1 VEFRILGP
9 LEIASEG
16 GLVQLRAAK
25 HRALLAVLLLH
36 ANQVVSYGRL
46 LDELWGEEPPATA
59 IKTLQV
65 YVAALRKALGS
76 ERIVSRARGYLLRAE
91 ADEVDAARFE
101 LLVGDA
107 QQLRE
112 AGAAAEAAERFREA
126 LSLWRGAAL
135 ADVSFE
141 SLARGEVERLEELRL
156 TVLAERIEC
165 ELLRGRHG
173 DVIGELEAL
182 VSEHPLHER
191 FRGQLMLALYRNGRQ
206 AEALETFHDARRTLV
221 EELGIEPGL
230 ELQDLNRRMLKQDP
244 ELEVASGSRPLPS
257 GTVTLVATEVEGSA
271 QLLQELGQ
279 RYADVLDA
287 ERRLLREAFSLH
299 GGREI
304 EWHGDSFLH
313 AFTSVREAV
322 AAAAEAQRRAVEHEW
337 PDAAEVRVRVGI
349 HTGEPA
355 LVGER
360 YVGLDVHRVAQIRSA
375 SHGGQILVSREA
387 RALLG
392 ELPAGMALRDLGA
405 QRLRDVEEPERLFQL
420 TVPGLRDVF
429 PPPRGL
435 HATNIAVPASSF
447 VGRERELADLR
458 RLLLDPK
465 VRLVSLTGPGGS
477 GKSRLAIEIA
487 SSLLPTFPDGAFVV
501 LLAPIAESGHVL
513 PAIARALSVKEVPGR
528 PLAETLE
535 RALAVKELLLLLDN
549 FEHLLAA
556 AVDVATLLDGC
567 PRLKLLV
574 TSRAPLRLSA
584 EHLYEVPPLSLP
596 DLMKPPDPEILLESE
611 AVRLFVERA
620 KAVKPAFEF
629 DGDSARQAAEIC
641 ARVDG
646 LPLALELAAAR
657 MSVLSPAALLA
668 RLDGRLA
675 TLSVGARDR
684 PARQQTLRATL
695 DWSYDLLDSSEQ
707 TLLNRLSVFAGGCRI
722 EAAEAICDPDAELE
736 IDIFE
741 GLSSLVEKSLVR
753 QEEMHQEPRFS
764 LLETMREYALE
775 RLEQEGATEALRRR
789 HAVYYLE
796 IAAQTAPKLGDP
808 DQKLWLDRLET
819 DHDNLRAALAWLR
832 DTGEHLAHLRM
843 ATVLMR
849 FWFNNDHLVEGR
861 RWLESALRAA
871 PDAPPP
877 LRARAL
883 AAAAELTARTGDPGA
898 ARPLALEALALARE
912 VDDHA
917 LVARML
923 QMQAVAAGM
932 RGDFDAAVA
941 LCEQALEEL
950 PTDTEPQFRARSR
963 FMLSRFEHRRGNLTR
978 ARGIYEEL
986 SRDAREAGDT
996 HLIAATLSGF
1006 ADIALEEGDPTKARQ
1021 LHAESLTLCR
1031 RIGSKAMSGERLAA
1045 LAATAAARAEP
1056 GPAGRLWGALEAL
1069 QQQLGVA
1076 SSLPPWLP
1084 DYEARI
1090 STVAG
1095 EAFEKARDAGHA
1107 MELDEAIEYALST
1120 AAHDGASR
1128 RN

>member
-1 VEFRILGP
+1 VDFRILGP
-9 LEIASEG
+9 LEVASEG
-16 GLVQLRAAK
+16 QLVQLRAAK
-25 HRALLAVLLLH
+25 QRALLAVLLLH
-36 ANQVVSYGRL
+36 ANDVVSYTRL
-46 LDELWGEEPPATA
+46 LDELWGERPPATA

-65 YVAALRKALGS
+65 YIAALRKALGS
-76 ERIVSRARGYLLRAE
+76 ERIVSRTRGYLLRAD
-91 ADEVDAARFE
+91 ADEVDATRFE
-101 LLVGDA
+101 QLVGEA
-107 QQLRE
+107 QQYRE
-112 AGAAAEAAERFREA
+112 AGAAAEAAKRFREA

-141 SLARGEVERLEELRL
+141 SLAQGEVERLEELRL

-165 ELLRGRHG
+165 ELLLGRRG
-173 DVIGELEAL
+173 DVVIGELEAL
-182 VSEHPLHER
+182 VREHPLHER
-191 FRGQLMLALYRNGRQ
+191 LRGQLMLALYRNGRQ
-206 AEALETFHDARRTLV
+206 AEALEAFHDARRTLV
-221 EELGIEPGL
+221 EQLGIEPGL
-230 ELQDLNRRMLKQDP
+230 ELQDLNRRILKQDP
-244 ELEVASGSRPLPS
+244 GLAVASRSRPPPS
-257 GTVTLVATEVEGSA
+257 GTVTLVATDVEGST
-271 QLLQELGQ
+271 QLLRDLGL
-279 RYADVLDA
+279 RYADVLGA
-287 ERRLLREAFSLH
+287 QRRLLQEAFTAH

-304 EWHGDSFLH
+304 EWHDDTFLY

-322 AAAAEAQRRAVEHEW
+322 AAAAEVQRRAVEHEW
-337 PDAAEVRVRVGI
+337 PDGAEVRVRVGI

-375 SHGGQILVSREA
+375 AHGGQILVSREA

-392 ELPAGMALRDLGA
+392 ELSGGMALRDLGA
-405 QRLRDVEEPERLFQL
+405 QRLKDLEEPERLFQL
-420 TVPGLRDVF
+420 AVPGLRDAF

-435 HATNIAVPASSF
+435 HTTNIAVPASSF
-447 VGRERELADLR
+447 VGRERELAELR

-477 GKSRLAIEIA
+477 GKSRLAIELA
-487 SSLLPTFPDGAFVV
+487 SSLLPSFPDGAFVV
-501 LLAPIAESGHVL
+501 LLAPIVESALVL
-513 PAIARALSVKEVPGR
+513 PAIARALPVKEVPGQ

-535 RALAVKELLLLLDN
+535 RALADKELLLLLDN
-549 FEHLLAA
+549 FEHVLPA
-556 AVDVATLLDGC
+556 AVDVATLLDNC

-574 TSRAPLRLSA
+574 TSRAPLRLAA
-584 EHLYEVPPLSLP
+584 EHLYEVPPLSLA
-596 DLMKPPDPEILLESE
+596 DLTKPPDREILLESE

-620 KAVKPAFEF
+620 KAVKPAFAL
-629 DGDSARQAAEIC
+629 DDDSAREAAEIC
-641 ARVDG
+641 ARLDG

-657 MSVLSPAALLA
+657 TSILSPAALLA
-668 RLDGRLA
+668 RLDSRLT

-684 PARQQTLRATL
+684 PARQRTLRATL

-707 TLLNRLSVFAGGCRI
+707 TLFARLSVFAGGCRI

-736 IDIFE
+736 SDIFE

-753 QEEMHQEPRFS
+753 QEEMHREPRFS

-775 RLEQEGATEALRRR
+775 RLEKEGATQALRRR
-789 HAVYYLE
+789 HAGYYLE
-796 IAAQTAPKLGDP
+796 FAEQTAPRLGDP

-832 DTGEHLAHLRM
+832 DTGAHISHLRM

-849 FWFNNDHLVEGR
+849 FWFNNDHLLEGR
-861 RWLESALRAA
+861 RWIESALRDA
-871 PDAPPP
+871 PDAPPA

-883 AAAAELTARTGDPGA
+883 AAAAEVTARTGDPRA

-932 RGDFDAAVA
+932 KADFDAAVA
-941 LCEQALEEL
+941 LCEQALAEL
-950 PTDTEPQFRARSR
+950 PTDAEPQLRARSR

-978 ARGIYEEL
+978 ARGLYEKL
-986 SRDAREAGDT
+986 NRDAGEAGDT

-1006 ADIALEEGDPTKARQ
+1006 GDIALEEGDPTSARR

-1056 GPAGRLWGALEAL
+1056 LSAGRLWGALEAL
-1069 QQQLGVA
+1069 EEQLGVFD
-1076 SSLPPWLP
+1076 LPPWLP
-1084 DYEARI
+1084 DYKAQL

-1095 EAFEKARDAGHA
+1095 EEFEIGREAGHG
-1107 MELDEAIEYALST
+1107 MELDEAIDYALST
-1120 AAHDGASR
+1120 TEHVVASLR
-1128 RN
+1128 S

>member
-1 VEFRILGP
+1 MDFRILGP

-16 GLVQLRAAK
+16 KLVQLRAAK
-25 HRALLAVLLLH
+25 QRALLAVLLLH
-36 ANQVVSYGRL
+36 ANDVVSYTRL
-46 LDELWGEEPPATA
+46 LDELWGERPPATA

-76 ERIVSRARGYLLRAE
+76 ERIVSRARGYLLRAD
-91 ADEVDAARFE
+91 ADEVDVTRFE
-101 LLVGDA
+101 RLVGEA
-107 QQLRE
+107 QQYRE

-141 SLARGEVERLEELRL
+141 SLAQGEVERLEELRL

-165 ELLRGRHG
+165 ELFLGRHG
-173 DVIGELEAL
+173 AIIGELEAL
-182 VSEHPLHER
+182 VREHPLHER
-191 FRGQLMLALYRNGRQ
+191 IRGQLMLALYRNGRQ
-206 AEALETFHDARRTLV
+206 AEALEAFHDARKTLV
-221 EELGIEPGL
+221 EQLGIEPGL
-230 ELQDLNRRMLKQDP
+230 ELQDLNRRILKQDP
-244 ELEVASGSRPLPS
+244 DLAVTSGSRPLPS
-257 GTVTLVATEVEGSA
+257 GTVTLVAADLEGSA
-271 QLLQELGQ
+271 ELLRDLGLL
-279 RYADVLDA
+279 YADVLTA
-287 ERRLLREAFSLH
+287 ERRLLREAFEAH

-304 EWHGDSFLH
+304 EWHDDSLLH

-337 PDAAEVRVRVGI
+337 PGGAEVRVRVGV

-360 YVGLDVHRVAQIRSA
+360 YVGLEVHRVGHIRSA
-375 SHGGQILVSREA
+375 GHGGQILVSREA
-387 RALLG
+387 RAMLG
-392 ELPAGMALRDLGA
+392 ELPGGMEFRDLGA
-405 QRLRDVEEPERLFQL
+405 HWLRDLEEPERLFQL
-420 TVPGLRDVF
+420 TVPGLRDAF

-435 HATNIAVPASSF
+435 HATNIAVPTSSF
-447 VGRERELADLR
+447 VGRERELAELR

-465 VRLVSLTGPGGS
+465 VRLVSLTGAGGS
-477 GKSRLAIEIA
+477 GKSRLAIELA
-487 SSLLPTFPDGAFVV
+487 SSLLPSFRDGAFIV
-501 LLAPIAESGHVL
+501 LLAPIAESALVL

-528 PLAETLE
+528 PLAETLA
-535 RALAVKELLLLLDN
+535 RALADKELLLLVDN
-549 FEHLLAA
+549 FEHVLAA
-556 AVDVATLLDGC
+556 AVDVATLLDAC

-584 EHLYEVPPLSLP
+584 EHLHEVPPLSLP
-596 DLMKPPDPEILLESE
+596 DLTKDHDPETLLESE

-620 KAVKPAFEF
+620 TAVNPALQF

-668 RLDGRLA
+668 RLEGRLA

-707 TLLNRLSVFAGGCRI
+707 TLFGRLSVFAGGCRI

-753 QEEMHQEPRFS
+753 QEEANQEPRFS
-764 LLETMREYALE
+764 LLETMREYAVE
-775 RLEQEGATEALRRR
+775 RLEQQGATEARRR
-789 HAVYYLE
+789 HAGYYLE
-796 IAAQTAPKLGDP
+796 FAEQTAPRLGDP
-808 DQKLWLDRLET
+808 DQNLWLDRLET

-832 DTGEHLAHLRM
+832 DTGEHIAHLRM

-849 FWFNNDHLVEGR
+849 FWFNNDHLMEGR
-861 RWLESALRAA
+861 RWIETALRAA

-883 AAAAELTARTGDPGA
+883 AAAAEVTARTGDPA
-898 ARPLALEALALARE
+898 VARPLALEALALAHE
-912 VDDHA
+912 IGDHS

-932 RGDFDAAVA
+932 RRDFAAAVE
-941 LCEQALEEL
+941 LCEKALKEL
-950 PTDTEPQFRARSR
+950 PTDAEPQLRARGR
-963 FMLSRFEHRRGNLTR
+963 FMLSRFEHRRGNLTL

-986 SRDAREAGDT
+986 NRDAEKAGDI
-996 HLIAATLSGF
+996 HLVAATLSGF
-1006 ADIALEEGDPTKARQ
+1006 ADIALEEGDLAKARQ

-1045 LAATAAARAEP
+1045 LAATAAACAEP
-1056 GPAGRLWGALEAL
+1056 VPAGRLWGALEAL
-1069 QQQLGVA
+1069 EQQLGVFD
-1076 SSLPPWLP
+1076 LPPWLP
-1084 DYEARI
+1084 DYEAQL

-1095 EAFEKARDAGHA
+1095 EKFEIGRDAGRS
-1107 MELDEAIEYALST
+1107 MELDEAIDYALST
-1120 AAHDGASR
+1120 AEHDGASLR
-1128 RN
+1128 S

>member
-1 VEFRILGP
+1 VDFRILGP

-16 GLVQLRAAK
+16 ELVQLRAAK
-25 HRALLAVLLLH
+25 QRALVAVLLLH
-36 ANQVVSYGRL
+36 ANDVVSYGRL
-46 LDELWGEEPPATA
+46 LDELWGERPPATA

-65 YVAALRKALGS
+65 YIAALRKALGS
-76 ERIVSRARGYLLRAE
+76 ERIVSRPRGYLLRAD
-91 ADEVDAARFE
+91 ADEVDATRFE
-101 LLVGDA
+101 FLVGEA
-107 QQLRE
+107 QQYRE

-156 TVLAERIEC
+156 TALAERIEC
-165 ELLRGRHG
+165 ELLLGGHG

-182 VSEHPLHER
+182 VGEHPLHER
-191 FRGQLMLALYRNGRQ
+191 FRGQLMLALYRQGRQ
-206 AEALETFHDARRTLV
+206 AEALEAFHDAWRTLV
-221 EELGIEPGL
+221 EQLGIEPGL
-230 ELQDLNRRMLKQDP
+230 DLQDLNRRILKQDP
-244 ELEVASGSRPLPS
+244 ELEVATGPRPLPS
-257 GTVTLVATEVEGSA
+257 GTVTLVATDVEGSTE
-271 QLLQELGQ
+271 LLRELGP
-279 RYADVLDA
+279 RYADVLGA
-287 ERRLLREAFSLH
+287 ERRLLREAFRAH

-304 EWHGDSFLH
+304 EWHDDAFLH

-322 AAAAEAQRRAVEHEW
+322 AAAAEVQRRAVEYEW
-337 PDAAEVRVRVGI
+337 PDAAEVGVRVAI
-349 HTGEPA
+349 HTGEPG

-392 ELPAGMALRDLGA
+392 ELPGGMGLRDLGA

-420 TVPGLRDVF
+420 TVPGLRDAF

-447 VGRERELADLR
+447 VGRERELAELR

-477 GKSRLAIEIA
+477 GKSRLAVEIG
-487 SSLLPTFPDGAFVV
+487 SSLPPSFRDGAFVV
-501 LLAPIAESGHVL
+501 LLGPIAESALVL
-513 PAIARALSVKEVPGR
+513 PAIARALSVKEVPGQ

-535 RALAVKELLLLLDN
+535 RALADKELLLLLDN
-549 FEHLLAA
+549 FEHVLPAA
-556 AVDVATLLDGC
+556 GDVATLLDGC

-574 TSRAPLRLSA
+574 SSRAPLRLSA
-584 EHLYEVPPLSLP
+584 EYLYEVPPLSLP
-596 DLMKPPDPEILLESE
+596 DLTKPPDPKILLESE

-620 KAVKPAFEF
+620 KAVKPDLEF
-629 DGDSARQAAEIC
+629 DDDSAREAAEIC
-641 ARVDG
+641 ARLDG

-657 MSVLSPAALLA
+657 TSILSPAALLA
-668 RLDGRLA
+668 RLDSRLT

-684 PARQQTLRATL
+684 PPRQQTLRATL

-707 TLLNRLSVFAGGCRI
+707 TLFGRLSVFAGGCRI
-722 EAAEAICDPDAELE
+722 EAVEAICDPDAELG
-736 IDIFE
+736 IGIFE

-753 QEEMHQEPRFS
+753 QEEMQQEPRFS

-775 RLEQEGATEALRRR
+775 RLEQEGAAEALRRR
-789 HAVYYLE
+789 HAGHYLE
-796 IAAQTAPKLGDP
+796 FAERSAQKLGDR
-808 DQKLWLDRLET
+808 DQKLWLDRLEA

-832 DTGEHLAHLRM
+832 DSGEHITHLRM

-849 FWFNNDHLVEGR
+849 FWFNNDHLLEGR
-861 RWLESALRAA
+861 RWIESALRAA
-871 PDAPPP
+871 PDGPPP

-883 AAAAELTARTGDPGA
+883 AAAAELTARTGDPAA
-898 ARPLALEALALARE
+898 ARPLALEALALARQ
-912 VDDHA
+912 VHDHA

-932 RGDFDAAVA
+932 RGDFDTAVA

-950 PTDTEPQFRARSR
+950 PTDAEPQFRARSR
-963 FMLSRFEHRRGNLTR
+963 FMLCRFEHRRGNLTR

-986 SRDAREAGDT
+986 NREAGEAGDT

-1006 ADIALEEGDPTKARQ
+1006 GDIALEEGDPARAGQ

-1045 LAATAAARAEP
+1045 LAATAAACAEP
-1056 GPAGRLWGALEAL
+1056 VPAGRLWGALEAL
-1069 QQQLGVA
+1069 KEQLGVFD
-1076 SSLPPWLP
+1076 LPPWLP
-1084 DYEARI
+1084 DYKAQL

-1095 EAFEKARDAGHA
+1095 EEFETGREAGRG
-1107 MELDEAIEYALST
+1107 MELDEAIDYALSMMG
-1120 AAHDGASR
+1120 DRGASLQS
-1128 RN
+1128 